1 MFAYVLNG
9 RNIQMGNIYTFN
21 LETKNNKLTIR
32 KYNIIRS
39 ARLVIIKLVVEYC
52 YFIRLTVS
60 EYFYKPATANG
71 RSK

>member
-1 MFAYVLNG
+1 MVNIYDVTRTTNENTFLKLNKNDLCFAYVLNG

-39 ARLVIIKLVVEYC
+39 ARLVIIKLVV
-52 YFIRLTVS
+52 
-60 EYFYKPATANG
+60 
-71 RSK
+71 